1 MLLILAKYP
10 FPVTLRSQKRVK
22 SLRSLLLRVAPP
34 PLERRPRILSNLKCS
49 AAIGLA
55 TMAMRAS
62 SGAEV
67 PGSDLLIQVAALAVF
82 GGLLL
87 VDRSRDGKGPLAG
100 GSGLDPD

>member
-1 MLLILAKYP
+1 MAPRSSEPLDPALRAKLLQEARTP
-10 FPVTLRSQKRVK
+10 WR
-22 SLRSLLLRVAPP
+22 SLRRALWVA
-34 PLERRPRILSNLKCS
+34 LSAS

-67 PGSDLLIQVAALAVF
+67 AGSDLLIQVAALAVF
-82 GGLLL
+82 AGLLL

>member
-1 MLLILAKYP
+1 MAPRSSEPLDPALRAKLLQEARTP
-10 FPVTLRSQKRVK
+10 WR
-22 SLRSLLLRVAPP
+22 SLRRALWLA
-34 PLERRPRILSNLKCS
+34 LSAS

-82 GGLLL
+82 AGLLL

>member
-1 MLLILAKYP
+1 MAPRSSEPLDPALRAKLLQEARTP
-10 FPVTLRSQKRVK
+10 WR
-22 SLRSLLLRVAPP
+22 SLRRALWLA
-34 PLERRPRILSNLKCS
+34 LSAS

-82 GGLLL
+82 AGLLL
-87 VDRSRDGKGPLAG
+87 VARSRDGKGPLAG
-100 GSGLDPD
+100 GSGLDRD

>member
-1 MLLILAKYP
+1 MAPRSSEPLDPALRAKLLQEARTP
-10 FPVTLRSQKRVK
+10 WR
-22 SLRSLLLRVAPP
+22 SLRRALWVA
-34 PLERRPRILSNLKCS
+34 LSAS

-62 SGAEV
+62 TGAEV
-67 PGSDLLIQVAALAVF
+67 AGSDLLIQVAALAVF

>member
-1 MLLILAKYP
+1 MAPRSSEPLDPALLAKLLQEARTP
-10 FPVTLRSQKRVK
+10 WR
-22 SLRSLLLRVAPP
+22 SLRRALWLA
-34 PLERRPRILSNLKCS
+34 LSAS

-67 PGSDLLIQVAALAVF
+67 AGSDLLIQVAALAVF

-100 GSGLDPD
+100 GSGLDRD

>member
-1 MLLILAKYP
+1 MAPRSSEPLDPALRAKLLQEARTP
-10 FPVTLRSQKRVK
+10 WR
-22 SLRSLLLRVAPP
+22 SLRRALWLA
-34 PLERRPRILSNLKCS
+34 LSAS

-67 PGSDLLIQVAALAVF
+67 AGSDLLIQVAALAVF

-87 VDRSRDGKGPLAG
+87 VDRPRDGKGPLAG
-100 GSGLDPD
+100 GRGLDPD

>member
-1 MLLILAKYP
+1 MAPRSSEPLDPALRAKLLQEARTP
-10 FPVTLRSQKRVK
+10 WR
-22 SLRSLLLRVAPP
+22 SLRRALWVA
-34 PLERRPRILSNLKCS
+34 LSAS

-67 PGSDLLIQVAALAVF
+67 AGSDLLIQVAALAVF

>member
-1 MLLILAKYP
+1 MAPRSSEPLDPA
-10 FPVTLRSQKRVK
+10 LRSK
-22 SLRSLLLRVAPP
+22 LLLEAKTPWRG
-34 PLERRPRILSNLKCS
+34 LRRALWLALSAS
-49 AAIGLA
+49 SAIGLA

-87 VDRSRDGKGPLAG
+87 VDRHRAGNGPGAG
-100 GSGLDPD
+100 DRPGLDRD

>member
-1 MLLILAKYP
+1 MAPRSSEPLDPALRAKLLQEARTP
-10 FPVTLRSQKRVK
+10 WR
-22 SLRSLLLRVAPP
+22 SLRRSLWLA
-34 PLERRPRILSNLKCS
+34 LSAS

-67 PGSDLLIQVAALAVF
+67 LGSDLLIQVAALAVF

-87 VDRSRDGKGPLAG
+87 VDRHRDGKGPLTG

>member
-1 MLLILAKYP
+1 MAPRSSEPLDPALRAKLLQEARTP
-10 FPVTLRSQKRVK
+10 WR
-22 SLRSLLLRVAPP
+22 SLRRALWLA
-34 PLERRPRILSNLKCS
+34 LSAS

>member
-1 MLLILAKYP
+1 MAPRSSEPLDPALRAKLLQEARTP
-10 FPVTLRSQKRVK
+10 WR
-22 SLRSLLLRVAPP
+22 SLRRALWLA
-34 PLERRPRILSNLKCS
+34 LSAS

-67 PGSDLLIQVAALAVF
+67 LGSDLLIQVAALAVF

-87 VDRSRDGKGPLAG
+87 VDRHRDGKGPLAG

>member
-1 MLLILAKYP
+1 MAPRSSEPLDPALRAKLLQEARTP
-10 FPVTLRSQKRVK
+10 WR
-22 SLRSLLLRVAPP
+22 SLRRALWLA
-34 PLERRPRILSNLKCS
+34 LSAS

-82 GGLLL
+82 AGLLL

-100 GSGLDPD
+100 GSGLDRD

>member
-1 MLLILAKYP
+1 MAPRSSEPLDPALRAKLLQEARTP
-10 FPVTLRSQKRVK
+10 WR
-22 SLRSLLLRVAPP
+22 SLRRALWLA
-34 PLERRPRILSNLKCS
+34 LSAS

-67 PGSDLLIQVAALAVF
+67 AGSDLLIQVAALAVF

-87 VDRSRDGKGPLAG
+87 VDRPRDG
-100 GSGLDPD
+100 

>member
-1 MLLILAKYP
+1 MAPRPSEPLDPALRAKLLQEARTP
-10 FPVTLRSQKRVK
+10 WR
-22 SLRSLLLRVAPP
+22 SLRRSLWLA
-34 PLERRPRILSNLKCS
+34 LSAS

-87 VDRSRDGKGPLAG
+87 VDRHRDGKGPLVG

>member
-1 MLLILAKYP
+1 MAPRSSEPLDPALRAKLLQEARTP
-10 FPVTLRSQKRVK
+10 WR
-22 SLRSLLLRVAPP
+22 SLRRALWLA
-34 PLERRPRILSNLKCS
+34 LSAS

-67 PGSDLLIQVAALAVF
+67 AGSDLLIQVAALAVF

-100 GSGLDPD
+100 GSGLDRD

>member
-1 MLLILAKYP
+1 MAPRSSEPLDPALRAKLLQEARTP
-10 FPVTLRSQKRVK
+10 WR
-22 SLRSLLLRVAPP
+22 SLRRALWVA
-34 PLERRPRILSNLKCS
+34 LSAS

-62 SGAEV
+62 TGAEV
-67 PGSDLLIQVAALAVF
+67 AGSDLLIQVAALAVF

-100 GSGLDPD
+100 GSGLDRD

>member
-1 MLLILAKYP
+1 MAPRSSEPLDPALRAKLLQEARTP
-10 FPVTLRSQKRVK
+10 WR
-22 SLRSLLLRVAPP
+22 SLRRSLWLA
-34 PLERRPRILSNLKCS
+34 LSAS

-67 PGSDLLIQVAALAVF
+67 LGSDLLIQVAALAVF

-87 VDRSRDGKGPLAG
+87 VDRHRDGKGPLAG

>member
-1 MLLILAKYP
+1 MAPRSSEPLDPALRAKLLQEARTP
-10 FPVTLRSQKRVK
+10 WR
-22 SLRSLLLRVAPP
+22 SLRRALWLA
-34 PLERRPRILSNLKCS
+34 LSAS

-87 VDRSRDGKGPLAG
+87 VDRSRDGKGPVAG
-100 GSGLDPD
+100 GSGLDRD

>member
-1 MLLILAKYP
+1 MAPRSSEPLDPALRAKLLQEARTP
-10 FPVTLRSQKRVK
+10 WR
-22 SLRSLLLRVAPP
+22 SLRRALWLA
-34 PLERRPRILSNLKCS
+34 LSAS

-67 PGSDLLIQVAALAVF
+67 AGSDLLIQVAALAVF